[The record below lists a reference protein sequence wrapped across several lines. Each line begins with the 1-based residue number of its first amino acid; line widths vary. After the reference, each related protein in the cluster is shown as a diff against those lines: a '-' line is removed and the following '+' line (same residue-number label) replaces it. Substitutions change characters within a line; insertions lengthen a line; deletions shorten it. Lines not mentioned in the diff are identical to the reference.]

1 MAKEIDAL
9 GYFDLTPQ
17 EQSSETS
24 VITATMA
31 GVASGVIKVPEGI
44 ISLGAELIDLGF
56 DTDLAVKVE
65 QAFDKINVFEEVAD
79 DRAIGK
85 IVETLVQVG
94 VPGTV
99 GFKLASGAVKAK
111 KAGNYMNPKGLNLQQ
126 ATKKA
131 NDFNKTLGKKKF
143 IAGVAGGSAGEAFV
157 ADVEDI
163 GSFGDVFEAGPTQLE
178 ETTDEGG
185 RDDAFKKLMN
195 RTKFGSESLLITPFV
210 YGTGKAIKAAATRGK
225 RIEFSNAKLDQYF
238 NKIFSALRAR
248 GAKPQEIFEA
258 KMAEKG
264 ATMADTNRA
273 MELVKNIDRQVD
285 TMFPTFKS
293 LFDKSSTKRRADIYK
308 ELNDVLFSDNI
319 GQKIS
324 NSKSATVY
332 KLLKDNGATDE
343 SIKSI
348 FESLNGARRTF
359 TQLINA
365 SSNAPKDVKTLQSLM
380 GNRVKEY
387 LGNTYRIFED
397 TSILPYMRY
406 TPTEEAINETKQFFK
421 KYAAKN
427 GKKLNDFQA
436 QTMVETIIKTAQKQ
450 KAPPSLPFK
459 YVKETAADEGPEID
473 KFFKNILTD
482 QIKPDRILA
491 ETRGKDRVAIEKL
504 FGKMEDPRFS
514 IYNSM
519 TKLSAIARKN
529 ELFDRLAKQDE
540 AIKKTVTKDTPVG
553 ARGFFFDDPLKASEA
568 LPNQEIVELD
578 KYLLPFFKD
587 EFTINPLQGKFTTK
601 AIAEGLGDTSRSLK
615 FLFEPREGATGVE
628 KGLTWGY
635 RNLILF
641 PKAASQ
647 VAKTILAPVTHFRNL
662 FSATG
667 FSAANGIFFE
677 NPAVVA
683 RAFGDAFA
691 PLQTGAP
698 VKRFLGKVTGVG
710 FDEAA
715 ANARYRKLLD
725 LGVVNSQVQLGDVKN
740 LLRDVRFGEN
750 LNVAKP
756 FESMLKKLTAGTGRV
771 AKGFM
776 KGAEDLYTAE
786 DDLFKIANF
795 AVERLRLKNAYTAAK
810 RNFTDDLLDQQAA
823 DIVRNT
829 VPNYAYVS
837 DTVRALRRLPLGTFM
852 SFPSEILRTTTN
864 IAQRSLKEIQD
875 PALRNIGI
883 KRLIGLGTVLTIAPN
898 IIQSGFQTI
907 YNVTNEELQAL
918 KRFLPK
924 WSKNST
930 ILPIRAENG
939 DLKYIDFSHGNAYD
953 VATRPIQTLIN
964 EVQKGITNEEVLMKG
979 VVRGMAQAAGELA
992 SPFISEAIYTEAAL
1006 DIIARGGR
1014 TREGRQLYTDQ
1025 TPDGEKIK
1033 IITNHLA
1040 QAMLPFSYQQ
1050 LNRLYQAA
1058 TDKPSK
1064 RGEFFE
1070 VPDELLGFAGYRAV
1084 RVDPVRSMGFKI
1096 AGYQRGIRESRALF
1110 TGGDQGV
1117 LKGGPKTARDV
1128 VERYIAAN
1136 KAKFNVDREMVR
1148 DIKSAN
1154 ILGTDMDAIRNEFN
1168 ERGLRNVYNRLD
1180 NDIFT
1185 PYFPSENIQREFR
1198 QIEERIN
1205 VPNPFEEAR
1214 DVLLEIQDDLRD
1226 LSFDDEFDIDIE
1238 NYLPSYDDM
1247 AQSTPTPP
1255 INPAIVQTNQLA
1267 SINAQGLTPSEQAL
1281 LSPEEQ
1287 AIRLRQRGMS

>member
-1 MAKEIDAL
+1 
-9 GYFDLTPQ
+9 
-17 EQSSETS
+17 
-24 VITATMA
+24 
-31 GVASGVIKVPEGI
+31 
-44 ISLGAELIDLGF
+44 
-56 DTDLAVKVE
+56 
-65 QAFDKINVFEEVAD
+65 
-79 DRAIGK
+79 
-85 IVETLVQVG
+85 
-94 VPGTV
+94 
-99 GFKLASGAVKAK
+99 
-111 KAGNYMNPKGLNLQQ
+111 
-126 ATKKA
+126 
-131 NDFNKTLGKKKF
+131 
-143 IAGVAGGSAGEAFV
+143 
-157 ADVEDI
+157 
-163 GSFGDVFEAGPTQLE
+163 
-178 ETTDEGG
+178 
-185 RDDAFKKLMN
+185 
-195 RTKFGSESLLITPFV
+195 
-210 YGTGKAIKAAATRGK
+210 
-225 RIEFSNAKLDQYF
+225 
-238 NKIFSALRAR
+238 
-248 GAKPQEIFEA
+248 
-258 KMAEKG
+258 
-264 ATMADTNRA
+264 
-273 MELVKNIDRQVD
+273 
-285 TMFPTFKS
+285 
-293 LFDKSSTKRRADIYK
+293 
-308 ELNDVLFSDNI
+308 
-319 GQKIS
+319 
-324 NSKSATVY
+324 
-332 KLLKDNGATDE
+332 
-343 SIKSI
+343 
-348 FESLNGARRTF
+348 
-359 TQLINA
+359 
-365 SSNAPKDVKTLQSLM
+365 
-380 GNRVKEY
+380 
-387 LGNTYRIFED
+387 
-397 TSILPYMRY
+397 
-406 TPTEEAINETKQFFK
+406 
-421 KYAAKN
+421 
-427 GKKLNDFQA
+427 
-436 QTMVETIIKTAQKQ
+436 
-450 KAPPSLPFK
+450 
-459 YVKETAADEGPEID
+459 
-473 KFFKNILTD
+473 
-482 QIKPDRILA
+482 
-491 ETRGKDRVAIEKL
+491 
-504 FGKMEDPRFS
+504 
-514 IYNSM
+514 M

-540 AIKKTVTKDTPVG
+540 AIKKTVTKNTPVG

-578 KYLLPFFKD
+578 KYLTSFFRD
-587 EFTINPLQGKFTTK
+587 EFTVNPLAGKFTTK
-601 AIAEGLGDTSRSLK
+601 AIASGLSDSSKALQLLRGEKTTGIFPDAAEK
-615 FLFEPREGATGVE
+615 FVF
-628 KGLTWGY
+628 WFY
-635 RNLILF
+635 RNLVLF

-667 FSAANGIFFE
+667 FSAANGVLFE

-883 KRLIGLGTVLTIAPN
+883 KRLIGLGTVLTVAPN
-898 IIQSGFQTI
+898 IIQSGFQVI

-1025 TPDGEKIK
+1025 TPGGEKIK
-1033 IITNHLA
+1033 IVTNHLA

-1058 TDKPSK
+1058 TGKPSK

-1084 RVDPVRSMGFKI
+1084 RVDPVRSIGFKI
-1096 AGYQRGIRESRALF
+1096 ADYQRGIRESRQLF
-1110 TGGDQGV
+1110 TGGAESV
-1117 LKGGPKTARDV
+1117 LKGGPKTPKDV
-1128 VERYIAAN
+1128 IERFFVAN
-1136 KAKFNVDREMVR
+1136 KARFRVQKEMLQN
-1148 DIKSAN
+1148 IEAAN
-1154 ILGTDMDAIRNEFN
+1154 ILGVDMRKFGQEFS
-1168 ERGLRNVYNRLD
+1168 ERGLGKTYGRLRRKD
-1180 NDIFT
+1180 FN
-1185 PYFPSENIQREFR
+1185 PYFPSEDIFREFE
-1198 QIEERIN
+1198 QISRKIGE
-1205 VPNPFEEAR
+1205 PNPMKGALGTIRSMSKKLNRLRLDGKFN
-1214 DVLLEIQDDLRD
+1214 LNLDD
-1226 LSFDDEFDIDIE
+1226 
-1238 NYLPSYDDM
+1238 YLPDTDPLS
-1247 AQSTPTPP
+1247 QSALPPTPP

-1287 AIRLRQRGMS
+1287 AIRLRQRGIS